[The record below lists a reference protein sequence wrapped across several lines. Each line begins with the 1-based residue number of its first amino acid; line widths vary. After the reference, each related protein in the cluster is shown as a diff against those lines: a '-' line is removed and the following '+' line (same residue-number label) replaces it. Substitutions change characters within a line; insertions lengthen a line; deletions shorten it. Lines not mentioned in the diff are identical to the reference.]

1 MQSLLH
7 YPGSKWNLS
16 QKIID
21 LLPEHKS
28 YLEPYFGSGA
38 VLFTKPSSPIE
49 TVNDLSDD
57 VVNLF
62 QVIQSDSETLQ
73 ERLFFTPYSRKI
85 YDAAWIQHPT
95 DEVERA
101 LNFIIRSD
109 MSHGF
114 RVKEKSGWKND
125 IVGRERAYAVKH
137 WNNLPGL
144 IQKIVLRLKEVQIEN
159 RPALE
164 LITKFNY
171 PDVCMYIDPPYVLS
185 TRTREQ
191 YQYEMTDHDHIE
203 LLELLNQSKAKVIL
217 SGYASELYDQYLSNW
232 DRLEFSATAE
242 QGLPR
247 TEVLW
252 MNFQPAQQLTLF
264 S

>member
-1 MQSLLH
+1 MKSLLR
-7 YPGSKWNLS
+7 YPGSKWNLA
-16 QKIID
+16 KRIVD

-38 VLFTKPSSPIE
+38 VLFTKLASPIE
-49 TVNDLSDD
+49 TVNDLSDE

-62 QVIQSDSETLQ
+62 QVIQSDPEALQ
-73 ERLFFTPYSRKI
+73 EKLFLTPYSRKI
-85 YDAAWIQHPT
+85 YDTAWEQRPT
-95 DEVERA
+95 NEVDQA
-101 LNFIIRSD
+101 MNFLIRSV

-114 RVKEKSGWKND
+114 RVTEKSGWKSD
-125 IVGRERAYAVKH
+125 VIGRERAYAVKH
-137 WNNLPGL
+137 WNDLPNL
-144 IQKIVLRLKEVQIEN
+144 IKEVALRLKEVQVES

-171 PDVCMYIDPPYVLS
+171 SDVCMYIDPPYVLS

-191 YQYEMTDHDHIE
+191 YQYEMMDHDHVE
-203 LLELLNQSKAKVIL
+203 LLEVLNQSKAKIIL
-217 SGYASELYDQYLSNW
+217 SGYASDLYDQYLSNW
-232 DRLEFSATAE
+232 DCLEFSATAE
-242 QGLPR
+242 QGMPR

-252 MNFQPAQQLTLF
+252 MNFQPAQQLNLF

>member
-1 MQSLLH
+1 MKSLLR
-7 YPGSKWNLS
+7 YPGSKWNLA
-16 QKIID
+16 KRIVD

-38 VLFTKPSSPIE
+38 VLFTKLASPIE
-49 TVNDLSDD
+49 TVNDLSDE

-62 QVIQSDSETLQ
+62 QVIQSDPEALQ
-73 ERLFFTPYSRKI
+73 EKLFLTPYSRKI
-85 YDAAWIQHPT
+85 YDTAWEQRPT
-95 DEVERA
+95 NEVDQA
-101 LNFIIRSD
+101 MNFLIRSV

-114 RVKEKSGWKND
+114 RVTEKSGWKND
-125 IVGRERAYAVKH
+125 VIGRERAYAVKH
-137 WNNLPGL
+137 WNDLPNL
-144 IQKIVLRLKEVQIEN
+144 IKEVALRLKEVQVES

-171 PDVCMYIDPPYVLS
+171 SDVCMYIDPPYVLS

-191 YQYEMTDHDHIE
+191 YQYEMTDHDHVE
-203 LLELLNQSKAKVIL
+203 LLEVLNQSKSKIIL
-217 SGYASELYDQYLSNW
+217 SGYASDLYDQYLSNW
-232 DRLEFSATAE
+232 DHLEFSATAE

>member
-1 MQSLLH
+1 MRSLLR
-7 YPGSKWNLS
+7 YPGSKWNLA
-16 QKIID
+16 QKIVD

-38 VLFTKPSSPIE
+38 VLFTKSASPIE
-49 TVNDLSDD
+49 TVNDLNDD
-57 VVNLF
+57 VINLF
-62 QVIQSDSETLQ
+62 QVIQSDPGSLQ
-73 ERLFFTPYSRKI
+73 EKLFLTPYSRKI
-85 YDAAWIQHPT
+85 YNMAWEQHPKT
-95 DEVERA
+95 EVDQA
-101 LNFIIRSD
+101 FNFLVRSV

-114 RVKEKSGWKND
+114 RLKEKSGWKND

-137 WNNLPGL
+137 WTDLPDL
-144 IQKIVLRLKEVQIEN
+144 IQEVVLRLKKVQIEN

-164 LITKFNY
+164 LISRFNH
-171 PDVCMYIDPPYVLS
+171 PEVCMYIDPPYVLS

-191 YQYEMTDHDHIE
+191 YKYEMSDNDHIE
-203 LLELLNQSKAKVIL
+203 LLELLNQSKAQIIL
-217 SGYASELYDQYLSNW
+217 SGYASDLYDQYLSNW
-232 DRLEFSATAE
+232 QRLEFAATAE

-252 MNFQPAQQLTLF
+252 MNFQPAQQLELF